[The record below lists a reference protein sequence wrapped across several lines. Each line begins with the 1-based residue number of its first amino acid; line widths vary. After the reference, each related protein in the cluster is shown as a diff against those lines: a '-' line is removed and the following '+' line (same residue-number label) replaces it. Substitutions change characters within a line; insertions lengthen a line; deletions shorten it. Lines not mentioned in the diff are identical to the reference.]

1 MAIGNMA
8 KGNMKMMG
16 EIRNRKEMRWGCR
29 GGVNGDGEGDHGD
42 GEGDGDHGDGHGGMG
57 KGNLSVWWRDGDETR
72 VQKFSP
78 FFSSSSEEDDKLSVS
93 VFIFS

>member
-16 EIRNRKEMRWGCR
+16 EIRNKKEMRCGCR
-29 GGVNGDGEGDHGD
+29 GGVNGEGEGDHGD
-42 GEGDGDHGDGHGGMG
+42 GHDGMG

-78 FFSSSSEEDDKLSVS
+78 FFSSSSEEDDKL
-93 VFIFS
+93 